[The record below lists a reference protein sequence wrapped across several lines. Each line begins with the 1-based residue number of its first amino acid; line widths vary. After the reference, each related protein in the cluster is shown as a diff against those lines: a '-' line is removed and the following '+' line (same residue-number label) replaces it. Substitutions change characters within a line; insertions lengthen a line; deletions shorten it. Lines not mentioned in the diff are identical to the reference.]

1 MPSAVFSSAF
11 SPPVPCG
18 LVCARRRRS
27 FHPTMLSSSFS
38 SRRRRFASRAVG
50 GSKESQISLVAN
62 ERSESDRLVDGMDFG
77 ELCNEFECISSPQV
91 ESTARQLVRDIL
103 ELREGNRALSAY
115 SVSVKYKGFHGQGAA
130 NMEFIEWFVM
140 EKNGTDP
147 IRSFVGREKYNRPL
161 WAIDALENPSVAV
174 QEMVMLSTSV
184 LSIKWTL
191 KGKPKNPAIA
201 GLGGFLKIQVH
212 SLFTLNQISGQ
223 VIEHEESWDLSQSS
237 PLAQAYFWVSRR
249 LFSTIESVKDT
260 VDAVKSTTTRL
271 STQKDNLES
280 YPDPS
285 FDPTKFFQRE
295 GDLQRDVY
303 QIALFLAV
311 AYFVVQFLRTTL

>member
-1 MPSAVFSSAF
+1 MPSAVFSSAL

-18 LVCARRRRS
+18 LVCARRCCS
-27 FHPTMLSSSFS
+27 FHPTTLSGSFS
-38 SRRRRFASRAVG
+38 CRRRRLVGRAVD

-62 ERSESDRLVDGMDFG
+62 QISESDRLVDGMDFG

-103 ELREGNRALSAY
+103 ELREGNRALSSY
-115 SVSVKYKGFHGQGAA
+115 SVSVKYK
-130 NMEFIEWFVM
+130 
-140 EKNGTDP
+140 DP

-161 WAIDALENPSVAV
+161 WPIDALENPSVAV

-201 GLGGFLKIQVH
+201 SLGGDLKIQVH
-212 SLFTLNQISGQ
+212 SLFILNQISGQ

-237 PLAQAYFWVSRR
+237 PLAQAYFWVSRS
-249 LFSTIESVKDT
+249 LFSAIESVKDT

-271 STQKDNLES
+271 STQKDNLEI

-285 FDPTKFFQRE
+285 VDPTKFFQRE

-311 AYFVVQFLRTTL
+311 VYFVVQFLRTTL